1 MGSAYTPYAYPDRTL
16 RAGVMHPSNV
26 GCRVG
31 LPSRTAPQSLLQG
44 VKLAWSS
51 TLWRRLFWLTMGVVH
66 APALLAACRSWAT
79 VELSASHAGWCGALL
94 SAGVAAALLVLFTL
108 KFLDVPFLRL
118 RLDKRSYTVL
128 CIIVALL
135 HLNVLQ
141 PAGERM
147 LIPDYAAFL
156 VTTCLAAEIA
166 VRRRLTLGLRE
177 PRSPQGVRPPQ
188 ELRVERRRPANV
200 TPSSGAVW
208 LDNSRPHCFASLLLT
223 FGLRAPPA

>member
-1 MGSAYTPYAYPDRTL
+1 
-16 RAGVMHPSNV
+16 MHPSNV

-31 LPSRTAPQSLLQG
+31 LPSRATPRSILRSANLLRRA
-44 VKLAWSS
+44 KLAWSS
-51 TLWRRLFWLTMGVVH
+51 PLWRRLFWLTMGVVH
-66 APALLAACRSWAT
+66 APALLSACRTWAT
-79 VELSASHAGWCGALL
+79 AEFAASHADWWGALL
-94 SAGVAAALLVLFTL
+94 SAGVAAALLALFTL

-135 HLNVLQ
+135 HVNVLQ
-141 PAGERM
+141 PAGERT

-156 VTTCLAAEIA
+156 VTTCLAAELA

-177 PRSPQGVRPPQ
+177 LHSPQEVRPPQ
-188 ELRVERRRPANV
+188 QLGAEYRRPANV

-208 LDNSRPHCFASLLLT
+208 LGNSRPHCFASLLLT

>member
-51 TLWRRLFWLTMGVVH
+51 TLWRRLFWLMMGVVH
-66 APALLAACRSWAT
+66 APALLAACRAWAT
-79 VELSASHAGWCGALL
+79 AELSASHAGWCGALL